1 VVGVTRA
8 PRSRWILATGNPGKV
23 REFAAALGPAG
34 IALAAAGDLGLRAF
48 PPETGAT
55 YEENALLKAGFA
67 ASKLGRVAVA
77 DDSGLEVD
85 ALDGAPGVWSARF
98 GGPGLTDGER
108 VAHLLQRLKRVPV
121 GEREA
126 RFVSVVVVAAPDGAV
141 ATFRGTC
148 EGSILF
154 GPRGDDGF
162 GYDPVFLSNDLGV
175 SFGEASLAAKERVS
189 HRGRALAALRAWL
202 EGEDAGPFL
211 T

>member
-1 VVGVTRA
+1 MTAQTRH
-8 PRSRWILATGNPGKV
+8 RWVLATGNAGKV

-34 IALAAAGDLGLRAF
+34 VDLDAAGDLGLRSF

-67 ASKLGRVAVA
+67 AAKLRRVAVA

-85 ALDGAPGVWSARF
+85 ALGGAPGVWSARF
-98 GGPGLTDGER
+98 GGPGLGDGER
-108 VAHLLQRLKRVPV
+108 TAHLLQRLKHVPV
-121 GEREA
+121 GQRQA

-148 EGSILF
+148 EGTILF

-162 GYDPVFLSNDLGV
+162 GYDPAFLSDDLGMT
-175 SFGEASLAAKERVS
+175 FAEASIAEKERVS
-189 HRGRALAALRAWL
+189 HRGRALAELRDWL
-202 EGEDAGPFL
+202 GSEAAAPFL
-211 T
+211 I